1 MMTSSVSSGT
11 SAGSSSS
18 ADAFYSVKA
27 MYLGSEPMRELL
39 EDENGSDV
47 IQTPLKR
54 TVLRTNGTGQPCQLS
69 VTNDSL
75 LVKFLDPSVL
85 DNKASVESS
94 SNSGSG
100 SGSGSGSSGTN
111 HTPPIRLPIDMLAY
125 CGALRQLPYECITT
139 REFETLDKS
148 PRTKTDP
155 PLFVTI
161 FRNVDMDNTLYC
173 YSFVVHKDEE
183 AMELVKLVMDI
194 YYELVR
200 LEEEQFQQQQE
211 HLLQLEQQQQ
221 QQQSSAASSKA
232 PTPFEASGGQ
242 ETQQQQQQQQ
252 QQQKQQSDGNTGK
265 VCLHFFFSK
274 INAQSVRKV

>member
-100 SGSGSGSSGTN
+100 SGSGSSGTN
-111 HTPPIRLPIDMLAY
+111 NTPPIRLPIDMLAY

-232 PTPFEASGGQ
+232 PTPFEASGGH
-242 ETQQQQQQQQ
+242 ETQQQ
-252 QQQKQQSDGNTGK
+252 QQQKQQSDVNTGK

>member
-100 SGSGSGSSGTN
+100 SGSGSSGTN
-111 HTPPIRLPIDMLAY
+111 NTPPIRLPIDMLAY

-232 PTPFEASGGQ
+232 PTPFEASGGH
-242 ETQQQQQQQQ
+242 ETQQQ
-252 QQQKQQSDGNTGK
+252 QQQKQQSDVNTGK
-265 VCLHFFFSK
+265 VCLHFFFFQNK
-274 INAQSVRKV
+274 CTVCPKGLANCVHK